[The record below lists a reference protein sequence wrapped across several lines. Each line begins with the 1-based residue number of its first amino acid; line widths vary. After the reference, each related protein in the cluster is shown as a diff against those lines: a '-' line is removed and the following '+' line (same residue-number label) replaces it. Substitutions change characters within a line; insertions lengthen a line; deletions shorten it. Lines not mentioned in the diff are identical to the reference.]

1 MFVPTPVGPP
11 TSPRVRELS
20 QRIQEL
26 IHEFQRRFP
35 MTPAE
40 IRQALRHA
48 GATSGVGWHS
58 VMPLV
63 MRTILFWLVVIALPF
78 VVAAIIRAGR

>member
-1 MFVPTPVGPP
+1 MFVPTPVEPP

-20 QRIQEL
+20 ERIQEL
-26 IHEFQRRFP
+26 IHEFQHRFP

-48 GATSGVGWHS
+48 GATSGAGRHS
-58 VMPLV
+58 VMPGV
-63 MRTILFWLVVIALPF
+63 MRTILFWLAVVALPF
-78 VVAAIIRAGR
+78 VVTAIIRAGR